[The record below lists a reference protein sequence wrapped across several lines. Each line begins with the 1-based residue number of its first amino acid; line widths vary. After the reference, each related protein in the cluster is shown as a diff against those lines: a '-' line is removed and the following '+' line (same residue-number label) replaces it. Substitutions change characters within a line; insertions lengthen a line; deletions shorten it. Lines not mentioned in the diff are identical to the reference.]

1 MAPFSADLAGRCT
14 RRMGLRLSKE
24 DLVLMYTDGVTQAYN
39 RISCGRKLGM
49 NVTIRDA
56 NDAKVVDFEGS
67 LDTSTS
73 PDAEGRLSSL
83 MEGEGVK
90 ILINFKKLDYIS
102 SAGLRV
108 LLVSAKRLKSRG
120 GELRLCHLN
129 ETVQEVFEISGFSS
143 ILKVFNTE
151 SEALEGF

>member
-1 MAPFSADLAGRCT
+1 
-14 RRMGLRLSKE
+14 
-24 DLVLMYTDGVTQAYN
+24 
-39 RISCGRKLGM
+39 M

-90 ILINFKKLDYIS
+90 ILINFEKLDYIS

>member
-1 MAPFSADLAGRCT
+1 
-14 RRMGLRLSKE
+14 
-24 DLVLMYTDGVTQAYN
+24 
-39 RISCGRKLGM
+39 M

-90 ILINFKKLDYIS
+90 ILINFEKLDYIS

-108 LLVSAKRLKSRG
+108 LLVSAKRLKSLWRRATTLPSERDRAG
-120 GELRLCHLN
+120 GIRDLW
-129 ETVQEVFEISGFSS
+129 VQLDPQGVQYGI
-143 ILKVFNTE
+143 
-151 SEALEGF
+151 